1 MNKWSRRGGKGPLTH
16 TLMNG
21 GSYSVPTC
29 ETDEFFD
36 ALVNQLRSKKH
47 MYVVERKT
55 TPKFKM
61 FMDVDYVSETKLS
74 RDDIVDIVKKIHRVI
89 PGRCVS
95 AVAKPKPKDNLTKSG
110 IHIHWSDLEVTKAQA
125 IKLMN
130 DVKESGEHF
139 VNFIDDSVYKGS
151 GLRMLW
157 CHKKG
162 KNGDEDPYTPFYDA
176 NTETFFADPYTPR
189 VSLLKLFSIRVESG
203 SNEDDDDTETINT
216 ESGAVAA
223 VDDVVEKFVNACVKN
238 ECRMKGVRCE
248 HEHVTITK
256 INRKNKSIFIQTL
269 SKFCMNKREC
279 HKSNHTYFIV
289 DTGTKEL
296 FQKCFD
302 DECKKY
308 EGSHHKVPSHI
319 MSKLEDEA
327 PRMGGFMSFE
337 DFLVS

>member
-1 MNKWSRRGGKGPLTH
+1 MNKWSRRGSGGQLTH

-21 GSYSVPTC
+21 GSYSVPIC
-29 ETDEFFD
+29 EMDEFFGEL
-36 ALVNQLRSKKH
+36 ANQLKAKKH

-74 RDDIVDIVKKIHRVI
+74 RDDIVDIIKKIHRVI

-95 AVAKPKPKDNLTKSG
+95 AVAKPKPKDSLTKSG
-110 IHIHWSDLEVTKAQA
+110 IHIHWPDLEVTKVQA

-130 DVKESGEHF
+130 DVKLAYENESF

-176 NTETFFADPYTPR
+176 NEETFFADPYTPR
-189 VSLLKLFSIRVESG
+189 VSLLKLFSIRVNTKPER
-203 SNEDDDDTETINT
+203 DDDDEEEEAPTTSIT
-216 ESGAVAA
+216 
-223 VDDVVEKFVNACVKN
+223 DDVVEKFVNACVKN

-248 HEHVTITK
+248 HEHVTVTK
-256 INRKNKSIFIQTL
+256 INRKNKSIYIQTL

-289 DTGTKEL
+289 DTGTREL

-308 EGSHHKVPSHI
+308 EGAHHKVPSHI

-337 DFLVS
+337 DFLTC